1 MALNTHLSNTTA
13 YAAVVESLVR
23 GGGTVPELSE
33 ISGLALN
40 TTRKFI
46 RALRSRDLVRVILW
60 KRDAWGRH
68 TIAVWGWGNAVY
80 DAKRPPRMTPT
91 ERSARHRR
99 KKREMPALQQGREV
113 HGAGEP
119 SARRRGVAQ
128 TRVPQVL

>member
-1 MALNTHLSNTTA
+1 MALNVHLSNTTA
-13 YAAVVESLVR
+13 YAAVVEALVR

-33 ISGLALN
+33 ASGLALN

-68 TIAVWGWGNAVY
+68 TIAVWGWGWGA
-80 DAKRPPRMTPT
+80 DTKRPPSMTPA

-99 KKREMPALQQGREV
+99 KKREVSAVRSLDRC
-113 HGAGEP
+113 AGD
-119 SARRRGVAQ
+119 AFTA
-128 TRVPQVL
+128 PQA